1 MPMFVWYIL
10 YAISI
15 LCLVLAMVGTA
26 FYLLGKGLPEEHRAS
41 SQIDIERPIGEV
53 FEKVSNIGEYPR
65 WAAGVTGVKRLED
78 HEGLPT
84 YHQRMGRNSFVLRVT
99 RHEPPARPPTATGG
113 GPAKARFATT
123 ISDDR
128 KMFSGSWEF
137 ELESRDGQGGIAA
150 TRVTLTETGRV
161 PAPVPRAIVK
171 YVMGHDSTV
180 RKFLASLSRAM
191 AG

>member
-10 YAISI
+10 YAISL
-15 LCLVLAMVGTA
+15 LCLVLAVVGTV
-26 FYLLGKGLPEEHRAS
+26 FYFLGKGLPEEHRAS
-41 SQIDIERPIGEV
+41 AHIDIERPIGEV
-53 FEKVSNIGEYPR
+53 FDRVSNIGEYPR
-65 WAAGVTGVKRLED
+65 WAAGVTGAKRLED
-78 HEGLPT
+78 HHGLPT
-84 YHQRMGRNSFVLRVT
+84 YRQTMGRNSFVLRVT
-99 RHEPPARPPTATGG
+99 RHEPPRPPGG
-113 GPAKARFATT
+113 AADGRAKARFATT
-123 ISDDR
+123 IADDH

-137 ELESRDGQGGIAA
+137 ELESLDSESGSGA

-171 YVMGHDSTV
+171 HVMGYDTTV